1 MRIGALAR
9 AAGTTTR
16 TLRYYEQEGL
26 LTSDRTPTGY
36 RDYDPAAVRR
46 VRNVRE
52 LLALGFTI
60 ADVREFR
67 QWLDRELPPAFA
79 AGPGCAA
86 AMRVAEERLAL
97 IRQRLDALT
106 RLHDSLAARLDRPA
120 DGAAALTG

>member
-26 LTSDRTPTGY
+26 LTSARTPAGY
-36 RDYDPAAVRR
+36 RDYDPAAEHR

-60 ADVREFR
+60 ADVREFLP
-67 QWLDRELPPAFA
+67 WLDRELPPTFA
-79 AGPGCAA
+79 AGAGCAA

-97 IRQRLDALT
+97 IRQRLDTLT
-106 RLHDSLAARLDRPA
+106 QLHDSLAARLDRPA
-120 DGAAALTG
+120 FAPGALTG